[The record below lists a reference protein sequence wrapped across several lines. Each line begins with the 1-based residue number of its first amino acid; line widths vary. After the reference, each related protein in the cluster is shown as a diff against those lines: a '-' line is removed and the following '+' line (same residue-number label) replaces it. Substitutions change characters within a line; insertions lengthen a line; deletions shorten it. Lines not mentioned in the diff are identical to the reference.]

1 MTDLVLDR
9 INARASWEKFVPIP
23 WPEGLAPKWLGES
36 PAEMPQCDIVVSTFT
51 RAEGEALAKVFTPGH
66 SLSAWTPWTLNYD
79 KFEPEFTDRSPARE
93 AKCLGQWAVAEVDGK
108 SILLFRNEAHLATDS
123 KALPLRGIW
132 RQLVETVTP
141 KLWIDTGTAGG
152 IGSSIVEG
160 DCIVGGLL
168 RFDCQ
173 KTFEGEPWAK
183 EWFPCTYDTSAI
195 DFSVAEGL
203 MKANAGLLRPEA
215 TRDPVVVRGDVLTTD
230 FFAEDTASDYYGLR
244 TYDPNARAVE
254 MDASVLGLVARD
266 LGSAMPPYTSIRS
279 ASDPQMTKGSIEEEN
294 RESSKVY
301 ERYGGPAQVETLC
314 AVWQVIADFTLPS
327 SDAGRLQGTV

>member
-1 MTDLVLDR
+1 MMDLVLDR
-9 INARASWEKFVPIP
+9 ITARASWDRFVPIQ
-23 WPEGLAPKWLGES
+23 WPEHAPTKASYDPSQLPEADVIAW
-36 PAEMPQCDIVVSTFT
+36 TYT
-51 RAEGEALAKVFTPGH
+51 RAEGEAMAKVLSPGQ
-66 SLSAWTPWTLNYD
+66 SLDDWIPYTTG
-79 KFEPEFTDRSPARE
+79 FEGYEHELTDRSPARE
-93 AKCLGQWAVAEVDGK
+93 AKCLGQWTLVEIAGK
-108 SILLFRNEAHLATDS
+108 RVLLFRNELHLATDAKS
-123 KALPLRGIW
+123 LPLRRFWG
-132 RQLVETVTP
+132 QLITAVKP
-141 KLWIDTGTAGG
+141 KLLIDTGTSGG

-173 KTFEGEPWAK
+173 KTFADEPWAK
-183 EWFPCTYDTSAI
+183 EWFPCTYDTSGI

-230 FFAEDTASDYYGLR
+230 FFAEDTSSDYYGLR
-244 TYDPNARAVE
+244 TYDPTARAVE

-279 ASDPQMTKGSIEEEN
+279 ASDPQMTKGDIEEEN

-301 ERYGGPAQVETLC
+301 ERYGGAAQVETLC
-314 AVWQVIADFTLPS
+314 AVWQVIADLP
-327 SDAGRLQGTV
+327 

>member
-1 MTDLVLDR
+1 MTDLDLAR

-23 WPEGLAPKWLGES
+23 FPAETAPKWLGES

-173 KTFEGEPWAK
+173 KTFKDEPWAK
-183 EWFPCTYDTSAI
+183 EWFPCTYDTSGI

-230 FFAEDTASDYYGLR
+230 AFLFDDVSDRFGLR
-244 TYDPNARAVE
+244 TYDPAARAVE
-254 MDASVLGLVARD
+254 MDAAVIGLVAQD
-266 LGSAMPPYTSIRS
+266 LGVAMPTYTSLRS
-279 ASDPQMTKGSIEEEN
+279 ASDPQMNGANIAAEEK
-294 RESSKVY
+294 ESSAIY
-301 ERYGGPAQVETLC
+301 ERYGYAAQVATLC
-314 AVWQVIADFTLPS
+314 AVWQIIAVP
-327 SDAGRLQGTV
+327 